1 MRLQSSPICI
11 SNVPM
16 NLWQNVPLTCTAIRH
31 CRSTFSYSLGGAP
44 AKSATL
50 ISSHPARMTSFRR
63 RSEMSRSASSPP
75 LPSAPLV
82 WSLTEIFTFLR
93 NVLLPEEEER
103 EERRAGDAQAAYFMQ
118 AIWARKDWL
127 AMAMA
132 ARPTYLPLQ
141 FVSLML

>member
-1 MRLQSSPICI
+1 MHLQSTLMCT

-16 NLWQNVPLTCTAIRH
+16 NLWKNVPLKCAVIRH
-31 CRSTFSYSLGGAP
+31 CLSTFSYSLGGAP

-63 RSEMSRSASSPP
+63 RSEMSRPA
-75 LPSAPLV
+75 PSV

-93 NVLLPEEEER
+93 NVLLPEEER
-103 EERRAGDAQAAYFMQ
+103 EERRADARSSGIFYASNLGKEGLDGHG
-118 AIWARKDWL
+118 R
-127 AMAMA
+127 MA

>member
-1 MRLQSSPICI
+1 MQLQSTLMCT

-16 NLWQNVPLTCTAIRH
+16 NLWKNVPLKCTPIRR

-63 RSEMSRSASSPP
+63 RSEMSRPA
-75 LPSAPLV
+75 PSV

-93 NVLLPEEEER
+93 NVLLPEEER
-103 EERRAGDAQAAYFMQ
+103 EERTLAQAACFMQ
-118 AIWARKDWL
+118 AIWARKDW
-127 AMAMA
+127 MAMA
-132 ARPTYLPLQ
+132 AWPPAQHTSRSNLFL
-141 FVSLML
+141 